1 MKLISRISASVL
13 LAVSLAGCAASD
25 PKVWYQPDRTDAD
38 LRKDWAESQL
48 AARKAALGIKQ
59 PLVIAEDGF
68 AAGLAASAHRDA
80 KKAAKEIAPLTM
92 QARGYQLV
100 PLSTVPTN
108 APYLRP

>member
-1 MKLISRISASVL
+1 MKPIARISISVL
-13 LAVSLAGCAASD
+13 LAFSLAGCATSD
-25 PKVWYQPDRTDAD
+25 PKVWYQPDKTDAD

-48 AARKAALGIKQ
+48 AAKKAARSIKQ
-59 PLVIAEDGF
+59 PIVVAEDGF

-80 KKAAKEIAPLTM
+80 AKAVKEIAPLTM

-108 APYLRP
+108 APHLRP